1 MSQSLSRIVAQLQKS
16 FGFGKPEDNPTE
28 TTVQLPIVRILELTV
43 VTTKGR
49 IVTIEAEETEYGRN
63 VKIEALQKLSQI
75 TELPYFSV
83 SGITAKMVNNFRL
96 IRVSNN
102 KFFEDFQVLQELK
115 VKNNEQFVMAVKRLP
130 ISEEDH
136 MTVVAPTEEEILEKT
151 RHFPR
156 SPQTPDPT
164 SPKIILELMRTN
176 NIELDIKRIFITL
189 AQESSYVLAMS
200 PYAEKLIFYYRQ
212 KILNYIK
219 HHTDAFKVLCTLGF
233 SNEKVK
239 IALKL
244 KANNSKL
251 ALDWLIE
258 NEPLIIDESNLTD
271 VRLSTENNTP
281 RVSSDSYNNSITS
294 ARRDSILS
302 SKYTP
307 SRMFQDRVDGLL
319 EIVRFYSEMEQII
332 PQDSVNLLTT
342 MGFEIENAREALT
355 ITHNNKPAAIDWL
368 LGNRDPSLTEFSQG
382 FTTTSIIRK
391 IILKSDE
398 VQTYLTKPKIFAT
411 FISVLYHPSPTHM
424 WSFDPEIGHLMQ
436 HIVLTYHEEK
446 NYLAINQ
453 FNDSKYPVSALSAP
467 QN

>member
-1 MSQSLSRIVAQLQKS
+1 MSQSLYRIVAQLHKS
-16 FGFGKPEDNPTE
+16 FGLGKTEDNPTE
-28 TTVQLPIVRILELTV
+28 LTVELLTVRILNLTV

-49 IVTIEAEETEYGRN
+49 IVTIEANETEYGRN
-63 VKIEALQKLSQI
+63 VKIEALHKLSQI

-83 SGITAKMVNNFRL
+83 SGITAKMVNHFKL
-96 IRVSNN
+96 IRVLNN
-102 KFFEDFQVLQELK
+102 KTFEDYHVLQELK
-115 VKNNEQFVMAVKRLP
+115 VNNNEQFLITVKRSP
-130 ISEEDH
+130 ISEEDD
-136 MTVVAPTEEEILEKT
+136 MMVVSPTEEQIMEKT
-151 RHFPR
+151 GHFPR
-156 SPQTPDPT
+156 SPETPSPT

-176 NIELDIKRIFITL
+176 DIELDVKRIFITL
-189 AQESSYVLAMS
+189 AQESAYVLAMS
-200 PYAEKLIFYYRQ
+200 PYAEKLIVYYRQ

-219 HHTDAFKVLCTLGF
+219 HHTDGFKVLCTLGF
-233 SNEKVK
+233 SDEKVK

-271 VRLSTENNTP
+271 VRLSTP

-302 SKYTP
+302 SKYTT
-307 SRMFQDRVDGLL
+307 SRMFKDRVDGLL

-332 PQDSVNLLTT
+332 PQDSINLLTT
-342 MGFEIENAREALT
+342 MGFGIENAREALT

-398 VQTYLTKPKIFAT
+398 VQTFLTKPKMFGT
-411 FISVLYHPSPTHM
+411 FMSVLNHPSPTHM

-453 FNDSKYPVSALSAP
+453 FNDSKYPVSALTAP